1 MSDFRTE
8 LILATGF
15 LTRLPVPDVPYSDEA
30 MARATR
36 LYPVVGLAIGATLA
50 GVLWALSNLFPQ
62 PIAVLLTLAAGIR
75 LTGALHEDGL
85 ADTGDG
91 LGGGWTRAQALEIM
105 RDSRIGT
112 YGALALGLTL
122 AIKATALAILPLG
135 WAMAALVAGH
145 ALGRVAILR
154 VIATLAYARPQ
165 GAGDFLD
172 RTRTDPGSAPWAVA
186 ALTGLLLA
194 LWVGLWPAIVTLAAA
209 WAGMAAMRRRTR
221 IKLDGYTGDTLGAT
235 EQAVEALTP
244 LALLLCL

>member
-1 MSDFRTE
+1 MSDLRTE
-8 LILATGF
+8 LILATSF
-15 LTRLPVPDVPYSDEA
+15 LTRLPLPDVAYSDEA

-36 LYPVVGLAIGATLA
+36 LYPVVGLGIGLA
-50 GVLWALSNLFPQ
+50 LALVLWALAALFPH
-62 PIAVLLTLAAGIR
+62 PVAVLLTLAIGIR

-91 LGGGWTRAQALEIM
+91 LGGGWTREQALEIM

-122 AIKATALAILPLG
+122 AIKATALSFLPLG
-135 WAMAALVAGH
+135 WAMAALIAGH

-172 RTRTDPGSAPWAVA
+172 RTRPDPGPVPWVVA
-186 ALTGLLLA
+186 ALTGLLLG
-194 LWVGLWPAIVTLAAA
+194 LWIGLWPAFVALAAA

-221 IKLDGYTGDTLGAT
+221 VKLDGYTGDTLGAT
-235 EQAVEALTP
+235 EQTVETLVP